1 MFIVLFKQSRPR
13 AGPASYTA
21 SYLAGGFFQMRNHA
35 DGYVQRD
42 PGTFRLP
49 RRTQRARRSSISALC
64 TYTKP
69 RGTTRGA
76 DGRGI
81 DDHWQLGGLI
91 ALERAS
97 ERFRSLDLYHD
108 PDP

>member
-1 MFIVLFKQSRPR
+1 
-13 AGPASYTA
+13 
-21 SYLAGGFFQMRNHA
+21 MRNHA

-49 RRTQRARRSSISALC
+49 RRPERARRSSISAFC
-64 TYTKP
+64 TCAKP
-69 RGTTRGA
+69 RGTMHGT
-76 DGRGI
+76 DDHGI
-81 DDHWQLGGLI
+81 DIEVDQLGGMI